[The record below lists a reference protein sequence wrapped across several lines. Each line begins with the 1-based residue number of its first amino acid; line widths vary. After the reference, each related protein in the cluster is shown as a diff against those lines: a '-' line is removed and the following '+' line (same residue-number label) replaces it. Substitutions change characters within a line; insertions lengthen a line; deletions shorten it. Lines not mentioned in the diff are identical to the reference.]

1 MENNAINMFKKLKKH
16 VGEDV
21 SYEAWWYGSLFKE
34 SGKLED
40 VNYYSNVLIGDYG
53 IPFIGYG
60 SAIKTIILNETGE
73 VLYHNPYIE
82 DEYDLRR
89 IEDIEKVEIKFF
101 GPEYTFKKRNR
112 RNRDKEDKD
121 ERARI
126 ADRKAKLK
134 KRKLMKESITYVKE
148 DLQEEWLMY
157 VDKNTEDAYS
167 CAIIEASIVC
177 LKALSKGANYDNII
191 NIIDEC
197 DLSGYMGD
205 VTIGI
210 ISHFSPYSKQL
221 VNNDFTHKLD

>member
-1 MENNAINMFKKLKKH
+1 MENNAINIYKKLKEH

-40 VNYYSNVLIGDYG
+40 VNYYSNVRIGDYG

-89 IEDIEKVEIKFF
+89 VEDIEKVEIIFS

-112 RNRDKEDKD
+112 RNRDKEDKN

-157 VDKNTEDAYS
+157 VDKNTEDAYN

-197 DLSGYMGD
+197 DLSGYMAD

-210 ISHFSPYSKQL
+210 ISHFSPYAKQL
-221 VNNDFTHKLD
+221 VNNDFTHKLN